1 MTASFAGTVRS
12 LAAVALIFSAGTLL
26 AQTAAAPALPTPTL
40 SKIRETGT
48 ITVAYREASIP
59 FSYLDQNKRPVGYAM
74 DLCMRVVDAL
84 RRDLKMPSLRVE
96 LLAVTPATRIGA
108 IKDGKADLECG
119 STTNNAS
126 RRKDVAFTVTH
137 YYAGAKLL
145 TKTTSGINRLADV
158 RGKTVVS
165 TRGTSPLAALRAAE
179 EKGVIG
185 GTRILEGKD
194 HDESFAILERGEAEA
209 FAMDDILLYSIRAN
223 AKNPK
228 QWAVVGEFISVEPL
242 AMLRSAGIEVES
254 NVLHAEADRPPR
266 LVGWRHES
274 QDGIEDNF
282 ELPVVFFLQQFQFAG
297 KFGVGGQHLPQSHEG
312 AHDLDARL
320 RRLLAVQDVGQHQC
334 AVLGEGM
341 RWEARIT
348 VFLRTGH
355 NL

>member
-12 LAAVALIFSAGTLL
+12 LAAGALIFSAGTVL

-96 LLAVTPATRIGA
+96 LLAVTPATRIAA

-223 AKNPK
+223 AKDPK

-242 AMLRSAGIEVES
+242 AIMLRRDDPEFKKFVDTVLSRAMIDGDVRALYNKWFLAPIPPKGVNLGIPLS
-254 NVLHAEADRPPR
+254 PLMRDQLLFPTDK
-266 LVGWRHES
+266 VGD
-274 QDGIEDNF
+274 Q
-282 ELPVVFFLQQFQFAG
+282 L
-297 KFGVGGQHLPQSHEG
+297 GG
-312 AHDLDARL
+312 
-320 RRLLAVQDVGQHQC
+320 
-334 AVLGEGM
+334 
-341 RWEARIT
+341 
-348 VFLRTGH
+348 
-355 NL
+355 